1 MLEHISHVTAPLQ
14 PFWLKR
20 LPGEASRAPL
30 RASADMLRR
39 RASFDIG
46 SGATKLMVADVELGP
61 PARIMEVH
69 FAQEVPV
76 GFMMAL
82 RQSGDGTL
90 SPAIQDQGMEVMR
103 ALVAKCQELA
113 VGAGSRCAV
122 ATEVFRKASN
132 GADYLRRV
140 KEELGLEAPIVTQ
153 EAEARLG
160 FLTAVALQGR
170 QEEEVVCWDSGGG
183 SFQVTSTDPC
193 GGPLRTFLGALGS
206 GNSLA
211 MLVEDV
217 QRHSFAEHPSPNP
230 VSGVDAAALVARM
243 RACLSEPPSWL
254 RGARVT
260 AIGGPNSMFQL
271 AADILGSSTYTGD
284 NVREALGR
292 VVGRTDGDLA
302 TSYCQGD
309 DREPPSLCVP
319 KICLLLAVVEH
330 CGLAEVSFQQAI
342 GSCAGLLI
350 SGERYAEGC

>member
-1 MLEHISHVTAPLQ
+1 
-14 PFWLKR
+14 
-20 LPGEASRAPL
+20 
-30 RASADMLRR
+30 MLRR
-39 RASFDIG
+39 RAAFDIG

-61 PARIMEVH
+61 PARIVDVH

-90 SPAIQDQGMEVMR
+90 SSAIQDQGMEVMR
-103 ALVAKCQELA
+103 ALVAKCQELG

-153 EAEARLG
+153 DAEARLG

-170 QEEEVVCWDSGGG
+170 PEDEVVCWDSGGG
-183 SFQVTSTDPC
+183 SFQMTSADPD
-193 GGPLRTFLGALGS
+193 GGPLRTFLGPLGS

-211 MLVEDV
+211 MLVEEV
-217 QRHSFAEHPSPNP
+217 QGRSFAEHPSPNP
-230 VSGVDAAALVARM
+230 VSDADAAALVVKM
-243 RACLSEPPSWL
+243 KACLSEPPPWL
-254 RGARVT
+254 RGALVT

-271 AADILGSSTYTGD
+271 AADVLGSSTYAGD
-284 NVREALGR
+284 SVREALGR
-292 VVGRTDGDLA
+292 LIGRTDDDLA
-302 TSYCQGD
+302 ASYCQGGN
-309 DREPPSLCVP
+309 REPPSLCVS
-319 KICLLLAVVEH
+319 KLCLLLAVMEH
-330 CGLAEVSFQQAI
+330 CGVAEVSFQQAI

-350 SGERYAEGC
+350 GGERYADGC